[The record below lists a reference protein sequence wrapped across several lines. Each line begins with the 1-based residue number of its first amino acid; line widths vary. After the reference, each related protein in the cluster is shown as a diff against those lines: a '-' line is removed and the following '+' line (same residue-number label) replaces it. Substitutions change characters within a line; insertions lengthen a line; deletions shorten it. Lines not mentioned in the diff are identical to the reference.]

1 MSTEQLN
8 IKIDKVEF
16 LRCTKRV
23 LGYSGDEADKET
35 FISNYNATTGRAV
48 LYSRSSAFDIRLL
61 SKFK

>member
-48 LYSRSSAFDIRLL
+48 LYSRSSAFD
-61 SKFK
+61 